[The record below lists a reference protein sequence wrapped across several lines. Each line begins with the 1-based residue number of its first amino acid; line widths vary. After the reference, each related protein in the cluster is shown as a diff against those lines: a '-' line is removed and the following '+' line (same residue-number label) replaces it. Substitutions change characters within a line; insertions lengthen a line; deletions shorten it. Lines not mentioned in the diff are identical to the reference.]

1 MIRATLNTLKD
12 QQLLAKG
19 YNYSLVKGLKNWLSK
34 RSYTEK
40 VIGEQVNMALRS
52 EEKVKEKDGQNMK
65 ENGIV
70 LVVAYKPN
78 FKNLS
83 FSIRKSLQFLY
94 AQTERNLHQHLSSPS
109 EVLGT

>member
-19 YNYSLVKGLKNWLSK
+19 YNYSLVKELKNWLSK

-109 EVLGT
+109 EV